1 MKNFYWLWYGLTLW
15 GTRLVLL
22 CVLYFTA
29 APTGGPIVDRW
40 YRFFPHTLVI
50 EAGVVMALA
59 FAGGLLCTLL
69 RGRARK
75 IAGIV
80 FVVLG
85 ALYIVTAGT
94 DDEIMRW
101 MGQHFTLSFI
111 TTYALAAS
119 DMGLVGRVFLGG
131 AWHFLLTAFIALAG
145 IVGTVF
151 LYRKMFAK
159 WSEGA
164 VVAAKTR
171 AAVSGSSA
179 SRDCTSGINR
189 TAVKNWICLGIAFA
203 LAITGLTSKFWFA
216 PSNMRWK
223 RIAPVAFRLI
233 DEVKY
238 KFAKSEQRADYAE
251 GIVLLGGNPVA
262 GYPFLRYAGHIF
274 ETYTRHPIQYTDTD
288 SVKADTLE
296 KLVLEKIRSRP
307 LEDRPD
313 IVLFVIE
320 TFRGWSGD
328 IRIPATCEKL
338 PNICKLANSGLYFP
352 NAHSV
357 GYPSIEGFLGILT
370 GIWSHP
376 QTTLLS
382 DFPNT
387 RMRALPEILGDAGYY
402 RMVLTA
408 TEPSFDNLHPWFAK
422 WFDYSEYKPENQHDV
437 PIADRFREL
446 YAKRPADK
454 PLFFDWMSTSSH
466 IPFTLPK
473 EYGPTP
479 KDPEVAYMRTL
490 AYMDS
495 AVGIVLD
502 EIAKGP
508 RANNT
513 LFVLVGDHAI
523 ANNAQHG
530 VSDFIGGIHD
540 GYTWVPLII
549 AGPGI
554 EKKIVT
560 TPVSQVDIA
569 PTIAWY
575 LHLDV
580 TNNFVGTPLLTF
592 SDKPGKPNVMV
603 LQQNESTETTPENT
617 PDSTEAKYVV
627 RQNLPPVF
635 AFRMGDMTM
644 ITDSVT
650 YIANIQDSTLVSA
663 FETVLEPTWDTSHP
677 AEGFVTGKPAKVDPA
692 QLQEIARKMRAAAN
706 AWEYTINSNNLT
718 PAN

>member
-1 MKNFYWLWYGLTLW
+1 VN
-15 GTRLVLL
+15 
-22 CVLYFTA
+22 
-29 APTGGPIVDRW
+29 
-40 YRFFPHTLVI
+40 
-50 EAGVVMALA
+50 
-59 FAGGLLCTLL
+59 
-69 RGRARK
+69 RA
-75 IAGIV
+75 
-80 FVVLG
+80 
-85 ALYIVTAGT
+85 
-94 DDEIMRW
+94 
-101 MGQHFTLSFI
+101 
-111 TTYALAAS
+111 
-119 DMGLVGRVFLGG
+119 
-131 AWHFLLTAFIALAG
+131 
-145 IVGTVF
+145 
-151 LYRKMFAK
+151 
-159 WSEGA
+159 
-164 VVAAKTR
+164 
-171 AAVSGSSA
+171 
-179 SRDCTSGINR
+179 
-189 TAVKNWICLGIAFA
+189 AVKNWICLGIALA

-251 GIVLLGGNPVA
+251 GIVLLGGNPVT
-262 GYPFLRYAGHIF
+262 GYPFLKYAGNAFREGASH
-274 ETYTRHPIQYTDTD
+274 QYTDSD
-288 SVKADTLE
+288 SANADTLE
-296 KLVLEKIRSRP
+296 KINLEIIRSQS

-580 TNNFVGTPLLTF
+580 TNNFVGTPLIALNPQKRKGLPQEN
-592 SDKPGKPNVMV
+592 S
-603 LQQNESTETTPENT
+603 PENAPEST
-617 PDSTEAKYVV
+617 PDSLEADFLA
-627 RQNLPPVF
+627 RTDLPPVF

-663 FETVLEPTWDTSHP
+663 FESVLEPTWDTSHP

>member
-1 MKNFYWLWYGLTLW
+1 MKNFFWFWYGLTLW

-22 CVLYFTA
+22 CVLYFTD

-59 FAGGLLCTLL
+59 FVGGLLCTLL

-85 ALYIVTAGT
+85 ALYAAAAGT

-101 MGQHFTLSFI
+101 MGQHLSLSFI

-151 LYRKMFAK
+151 LFRKMFAG
-159 WSEGA
+159 WSG
-164 VVAAKTR
+164 
-171 AAVSGSSA
+171 AAVQNAAAGKNGSAGKNCADPMRRKS
-179 SRDCTSGINR
+179 
-189 TAVKNWICLGIAFA
+189 NWICLGIALA
-203 LAITGLTSKFWFA
+203 LAITGLTSKNWFA

-223 RIAPVAFRLI
+223 RISPVAFRLV
-233 DEVKY
+233 DEIKY
-238 KFAKSEQRADYAE
+238 KLTESERRSDYAE
-251 GIVLLGGNPVA
+251 GIALLGGFPLA
-262 GYPFLRYAGHIF
+262 DYPFEDCTASAS
-274 ETYTRHPIQYTDTD
+274 ECEQYRQHDIEQF
-288 SVKADTLE
+288 KA
-296 KLVLEKIRSRP
+296 RG
-307 LEDRPD
+307 DRKPD
-313 IVLFVIE
+313 IIFFVIE
-320 TFRGWSGD
+320 TFRGWTGD
-328 IRIPATCEKL
+328 IRVPATCEKL
-338 PNICKLANSGLYFP
+338 PNICKLAKSGLYFP

-357 GYPSIEGFLGILT
+357 GYPSIEGFLGVLA
-370 GIWSHP
+370 GVWAHP
-376 QTTLLS
+376 QMTFLS
-382 DFPNT
+382 DYPNT
-387 RMRALPEILGDAGYY
+387 RMRALPEILGEAGYY

-437 PIADRFREL
+437 PIANRFREL
-446 YAKRPADK
+446 YAKRPAGQ
-454 PLFFDWMSTSSH
+454 PLFFDWMSTTSH
-466 IPFTLPK
+466 VPFSLPK

-479 KDPEVAYMRTL
+479 SDPEEAYVRSL

-495 AVGIVLD
+495 AVGIVMD
-502 EIAKGP
+502 EVAKGP
-508 RANNT
+508 NADNT
-513 LFVLVGDHAI
+513 LFVLVGDHAF
-523 ANNAQHG
+523 ANNAQHR
-530 VSDFIGGIHD
+530 VSNFIGGVHD
-540 GYTWVPLII
+540 GYTWVPLIV
-549 AGPGI
+549 AGPNI
-554 EKKIVT
+554 EPKVVT

-569 PTIAWY
+569 PTV
-575 LHLDV
+575 LDYIFLYGA
-580 TNNFVGTPLLTF
+580 TEFFVGESLLELDPPAAFDGVDYTIVF
-592 SDKPGKPNVMV
+592 HAASKH
-603 LQQNESTETTPENT
+603 
-617 PDSTEAKYVV
+617 
-627 RQNLPPVF
+627 RPVF

-677 AEGFVTGKPAKVDPA
+677 AEGFVTGKVIENAAAKYA
-692 QLQEIARKMRAAAN
+692 ETFRKMRAAGH
-706 AWEYTINSNNLT
+706 AWEYTINKNKLL
-718 PAN
+718 PPPQR

>member
-69 RGRARK
+69 HGRARK

-85 ALYIVTAGT
+85 ALYIVAAGT

-159 WSEGA
+159 WSEET
-164 VVAAKTR
+164 VVAVKIRASGVNF
-171 AAVSGSSA
+171 AAV
-179 SRDCTSGINR
+179 R
-189 TAVKNWICLGIAFA
+189 NWICLGIALA
-203 LAITGLTSKFWFA
+203 LAITGLTSKNWFA

-223 RIAPVAFRLI
+223 RIAPVAFRLV
-233 DEVKY
+233 DEIKY
-238 KFAKSEQRADYAE
+238 KLTEAEKRGDYAE
-251 GIVLLGGNPVA
+251 GIELLGGFPLA
-262 GYPFLRYAGHIF
+262 DYPFEDCTASAS
-274 ETYTRHPIQYTDTD
+274 ECEQYRQHDIEQF
-288 SVKADTLE
+288 KA
-296 KLVLEKIRSRP
+296 RG
-307 LEDRPD
+307 DRKPD
-313 IVLFVIE
+313 IIFFVIE
-320 TFRGWSGD
+320 TFRGWTGD
-328 IRIPATCEKL
+328 IRVPATCEKL
-338 PNICKLANSGLYFP
+338 PNICKLAKSGLYFP

-357 GYPSIEGFLGILT
+357 GYPSIEGFLGVLA
-370 GIWSHP
+370 GVWAHP
-376 QTTLLS
+376 QMTFLS
-382 DFPNT
+382 DYPNT
-387 RMRALPEILGDAGYY
+387 RMRALPEILGEAGYY

-437 PIADRFREL
+437 PIANRFREL
-446 YAKRPADK
+446 YAKRPAGQ
-454 PLFFDWMSTSSH
+454 PLFFDWMSTTSH
-466 IPFTLPK
+466 VPFSLPK

-479 KDPEVAYMRTL
+479 SDPEEAYVRSL

-495 AVGIVLD
+495 AVGIVMD
-502 EIAKGP
+502 EVAKGP
-508 RANNT
+508 NADNT
-513 LFVLVGDHAI
+513 LFVLVGDHAF
-523 ANNAQHG
+523 ANNAQHR
-530 VSDFIGGIHD
+530 VSNFIGGVHD
-540 GYTWVPLII
+540 GYTWVPLIV
-549 AGPGI
+549 AGPNI
-554 EKKIVT
+554 EPKVVT

-569 PTIAWY
+569 PTV
-575 LHLDV
+575 LDYIFLYGA
-580 TNNFVGTPLLTF
+580 TEFFVGESLLELDPPAAFDGVDYTIVF
-592 SDKPGKPNVMV
+592 HAASKH
-603 LQQNESTETTPENT
+603 
-617 PDSTEAKYVV
+617 
-627 RQNLPPVF
+627 RPVF

-677 AEGFVTGKPAKVDPA
+677 AEGFVTGKVIENAAAKYA
-692 QLQEIARKMRAAAN
+692 ETFRKMRAAAN

>member
-69 RGRARK
+69 RGKARK
-75 IAGIV
+75 VAGIV

-85 ALYIVTAGT
+85 ALYIATAGT

-101 MGQHFTLSFI
+101 MGQHLTLSFL

-164 VVAAKTR
+164 VVAVKTR
-171 AAVSGSSA
+171 AASGKEGA
-179 SRDCTSGINR
+179 VGINR
-189 TAVKNWICLGIAFA
+189 ASGVNFAALRNWICLGIALA
-203 LAITGLTSKFWFA
+203 LAITGLTSKSWFA

-223 RIAPVAFRLI
+223 RIAPVAFRLV
-233 DEVKY
+233 DEIKY
-238 KFAKSEQRADYAE
+238 KLTEAEKRGDYAE
-251 GIVLLGGNPVA
+251 GIELLGGFPLA
-262 GYPFLRYAGHIF
+262 DYPF
-274 ETYTRHPIQYTDTD
+274 
-288 SVKADTLE
+288 
-296 KLVLEKIRSRP
+296 
-307 LEDRPD
+307 EDCTASASECEEYRQHDFAQFNARDRKPD
-313 IVLFVIE
+313 VILFTIE
-320 TFRGWSGD
+320 TFRGWTGD
-328 IRIPATCEKL
+328 IRVPATCEKL
-338 PNICKLANSGLYFP
+338 PNICRLAKSGLYFP

-357 GYPSIEGFLGILT
+357 GYPSIEGFLGVLT
-370 GIWSHP
+370 GLWSHP
-376 QTTLLS
+376 QMTFLS
-382 DFPNT
+382 DYPNT
-387 RMRALPEILGDAGYY
+387 RMRALPDILGDAGYY

-408 TEPSFDNLHPWFAK
+408 TEPSFDNLHPWFAR

-437 PIADRFREL
+437 PIANRFREL

-454 PLFFDWMSTSSH
+454 PLFFDWMSTTSH
-466 IPFTLPK
+466 VPFSLPK

-479 KDPEVAYMRTL
+479 SDPEVAYVRSL

-502 EIAKGP
+502 EVAKGDD
-508 RANNT
+508 ANNT

-523 ANNAQHG
+523 ANNAQHA
-530 VSDFIGGIHD
+530 VPDYIGAAHD
-540 GYTWVPLII
+540 GYTWVPLIV

-554 EKKIVT
+554 EQKIVT

-569 PTIAWY
+569 PTILHY
-575 LHLDV
+575 LFLSGL
-580 TNNFVGTPLLTF
+580 NENFVGQSLLELDPPDGLCGGEYTIAF
-592 SDKPGKPNVMV
+592 HAA
-603 LQQNESTETTPENT
+603 PEH
-617 PDSTEAKYVV
+617 A
-627 RQNLPPVF
+627 PVF
-635 AFRMGDMTM
+635 AFRMGDMSM

-650 YIANIQDSTLVSA
+650 YIANIQDSTLMSA
-663 FETVLEPTWDTSHP
+663 FETMLEPDWDTSHP
-677 AEGFVTGKPAKVDPA
+677 AEGFVTGKVIENAAAKYA
-692 QLQEIARKMRAAAN
+692 ETFRKMRAAGH
-706 AWEYTINSNNLT
+706 AWEYVINKNLLL
-718 PAN
+718 PPKQ